1 MQTSRSTLNA
11 YYELVRPLREHLAA
25 ILRDYGDVNAS
36 IVLEEPSPAYEDL
49 VDTCVVAV
57 NAAPE
62 KWPVYVPSPP
72 MMAMKEVRVS
82 FQLAHPILTSKR
94 SWTGLW

>member
-11 YYELVRPLREHLAA
+11 YYGLVRPLREHLAA
-25 ILRDYGDVNAS
+25 ILRDHGDVNAS
-36 IVLEEPSPAYEDL
+36 IVLEEPSQAYEDL
-49 VDTCVVAV
+49 LDTCVVAV

-62 KWPVYVPSPP
+62 KWPVYVPFPP
-72 MMAMKEVRVS
+72 MMVMKEVRVS
-82 FQLAHPILTSKR
+82 FQLTHTMLIAKR